1 MKRGIYR
8 KIHLHSLRK
17 NESAGH
23 FKSFVYGGLDGII
36 TTFAVV
42 AGVAGAG
49 LSSGVLLIMGF
60 ANIFADG
67 ISLAIGDYLS
77 TRAENEYKASEKKNA
92 LFYFKNY
99 PKKEK
104 QDLVTYYMKEGMSR
118 SSAEKLVALM
128 SKNKNVLNRTV
139 MSEELD
145 IMSRKESP
153 LKNAIVTFL
162 SFIIFGF
169 LPLAAYI
176 AESFVDLPGENF
188 ATAGILTLIALFT
201 LGSIKGEISGK
212 HWFKS
217 AIETV
222 VIGGLA
228 AFAAYLVGYL
238 LSGIM

>member
-99 PKKEK
+99 TIKH
-104 QDLVTYYMKEGMSR
+104 
-118 SSAEKLVALM
+118 
-128 SKNKNVLNRTV
+128 
-139 MSEELD
+139 
-145 IMSRKESP
+145 
-153 LKNAIVTFL
+153 LKVNITT
-162 SFIIFGF
+162 I
-169 LPLAAYI
+169 
-176 AESFVDLPGENF
+176 
-188 ATAGILTLIALFT
+188 
-201 LGSIKGEISGK
+201 
-212 HWFKS
+212 
-217 AIETV
+217 
-222 VIGGLA
+222 
-228 AFAAYLVGYL
+228 
-238 LSGIM
+238 